1 MKNFILK
8 RLLQGII
15 VLFGVIIISFVVTRV
30 VPSNPALQWV
40 GSRATAEQI
49 AAAEEELGLNKP
61 ISVQLGIYLKD
72 LMHGDLGYSLKSHRP
87 VTDEILENAPATIEL
102 VFLGTILAIV
112 LGLTLGVV
120 TASHKNHWQ
129 DHLGRFFSVGTV
141 SLPTFWVAMLF
152 QLIFYSMLKMLPISD
167 CFMGVYCFCGTCSVE
182 YSGDESKKLSESTFL
197 LLNEVGNEYL
207 KICAE
212 KSQVRLYI
220 ISIRNKAKARRR
232 NE

>member
-152 QLIFYSMLKMLPISD
+152 QLIFYSMLKMLPIGGRLSMNIQLMYKIPTVTG
-167 CFMGVYCFCGTCSVE
+167 FMLLDTLLAGNMTAFKDACE
-182 YSGDESKKLSESTFL
+182 NDTFFF
-197 LLNEVGNEYL
+197 VGNF
-207 KICAE
+207 K
-212 KSQVRLYI
+212 
-220 ISIRNKAKARRR
+220 
-232 NE
+232 